1 MLVAQAMWLD
11 AVIVSRDD
19 AIGPYGVNVLPA

>member
-1 MLVAQAMWLD
+1 MLVAQAMRLD

-19 AIGPYGVNVLPA
+19 AFEPYGVNVLSA